1 MYTRVFQPSS
11 SLRPYVQY
19 FFGYRLERQE
29 ARRLYPN
36 GIVVLPN
43 TYGRL
48 GIFFGAPTNQQVS
61 ADSYEPNPIV
71 GVSSFYTRP
80 RSYLVEG
87 AVEMLIVGFTPV
99 GLQAFLP
106 ISAGEVVNSNLAV
119 GDLISGFSDRLQSAL
134 AKPTSWSERVRAV
147 ERELSG
153 YLLSCSPDDQVAGV
167 LVPLICRSQGK
178 ISIRQLSKELWVS
191 ERTLRRRFRQA
202 VGISPKVY
210 CQLVRFQSGLQLLKQ
225 NRKLSLAGMALE
237 LGYYDQAHW
246 GHDFLGLAGC
256 TPGEWQQKKRSV
268 LSNYYA
274 DHQGRI
280 TGQPVAYV

>member
-1 MYTRVFQPSS
+1 
-11 SLRPYVQY
+11 
-19 FFGYRLERQE
+19 
-29 ARRLYPN
+29 
-36 GIVVLPN
+36 
-43 TYGRL
+43 
-48 GIFFGAPTNQQVS
+48 
-61 ADSYEPNPIV
+61 
-71 GVSSFYTRP
+71 
-80 RSYLVEG
+80 
-87 AVEMLIVGFTPV
+87 
-99 GLQAFLP
+99 
-106 ISAGEVVNSNLAV
+106 
-119 GDLISGFSDRLQSAL
+119 
-134 AKPTSWSERVRAV
+134 
-147 ERELSG
+147 
-153 YLLSCSPDDQVAGV
+153 LSCSPDDQVAGV

-191 ERTLRRRFRQA
+191 ERTIRRRFRQA